1 MNVCNIAA
9 RALSSIQVEHPVT
22 EYITGVDLVR
32 EQLLIAAGLPLSYR
46 QSDIKINGHAIECR
60 INAEDPVN
68 FYPSPGKVKQY
79 HAPGGPGVRID
90 SHLYAGYTVPPH
102 YDSMVGKLITHGI
115 DRRSAMARIRT
126 ALSEM
131 VIDGIKTNIPLHQR
145 IMLDPGFIKG
155 GVNIHYLEKMLDDAA
170 AEQSD
175 D

>member
-1 MNVCNIAA
+1 MNTRV
-9 RALSSIQVEHPVT
+9 QVEHPVT

-32 EQLLIAAGLPLSYR
+32 EQLLIAAGLPLSYS
-46 QSDIKINGHAIECR
+46 QSDIKLNGHAVECR
-60 INAEDPVN
+60 INAEDPDK
-68 FYPSPGKVKQY
+68 FFPSPGKVRQY

-102 YDSMVGKLITHGI
+102 YDSMIGKLITHGI
-115 DRRSAMARIRT
+115 DRRSAMARMRT

-155 GVNIHYLEKMLDDAA
+155 GVNIHYLEKMLSSGKPKT
-170 AEQSD
+170 ERNGG
-175 D
+175 